1 MPIPYN
7 DDETFEFG
15 ESNENTKFNKSGE
28 NADLGMSGS
37 FEKTSFFDH
46 PPINKC
52 QEWDKTSI
60 ASQTLQ
66 VAGSTKKI
74 PSVIGS
80 FTNFD
85 YGSNNKIQA
94 GHIPK
99 HVNML
104 PPKPNGLIH
113 SKNLSAS
120 SQSIP
125 KLVLIKDNDKK
136 KMDEKNNKNDRF
148 EINKGNS
155 EEKKELHKVSSSRFK
170 LEVNNKGK
178 DRTATV
184 SGYLN
189 VPPKNIKPGNATE
202 RKEPGK
208 K

>member
-7 DDETFEFG
+7 DDETLAFG
-15 ESNENTKFNKSGE
+15 DSNSNTKLNKSGE
-28 NADLGMSGS
+28 NPDLCMSGS
-37 FEKTSFFDH
+37 FEKSSFFDH

-60 ASQTLQ
+60 ASNMQ
-66 VAGSTKKI
+66 VAGSNKKI

-80 FTNFD
+80 FTNID
-85 YGSNNKIQA
+85 YGSNSKTQA
-94 GHIPK
+94 NCIPK
-99 HVNML
+99 HGNML
-104 PPKPNGLIH
+104 PQKQNGLIH

-120 SQSIP
+120 TQSIP

>member
-7 DDETFEFG
+7 DDETFAFG
-15 ESNENTKFNKSGE
+15 ESNENAKFNKSGE

-37 FEKTSFFDH
+37 FEKTSFFDR

-66 VAGSTKKI
+66 VSSSTKKI

-80 FTNFD
+80 FTNLD
-85 YGSNNKIQA
+85 YGSNSKIQT
-94 GHIPK
+94 GNIPK
-99 HVNML
+99 NGNLL
-104 PPKPNGLIH
+104 PPKPKGLIH
-113 SKNLSAS
+113 SKKLSAS

-125 KLVLIKDNDKK
+125 KLVLIKENDRK
-136 KMDEKNNKNDRF
+136 KMDQKDIKNDQF
-148 EINKGNS
+148 EINKGTS
-155 EEKKELHKVSSSRFK
+155 EEKKELHKVASSKFK

-178 DRTATV
+178 DRSVTLT
-184 SGYLN
+184 GYLN
-189 VPPKNIKPGNATE
+189 VPPKNMKQGNATE
-202 RKEPGK
+202 RKETGK